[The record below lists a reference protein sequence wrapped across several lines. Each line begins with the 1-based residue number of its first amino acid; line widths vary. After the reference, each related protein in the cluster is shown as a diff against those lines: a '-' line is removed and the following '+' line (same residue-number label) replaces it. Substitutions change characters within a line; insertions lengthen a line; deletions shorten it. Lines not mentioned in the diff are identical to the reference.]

1 VSALHE
7 SALLYPFWAFDDI
20 AFEIP
25 RRNCMLN
32 CLFDRVTLVALAMLL
47 GACSTAD
54 VVVPIDTAQI
64 VSSKQ
69 DASRSVQVQVTDIR
83 KEANLERTTIGN
95 LSMGRITLKPPAP
108 ELVQAVV
115 EASAYKALASRSVAE
130 PQTVLCGIRVFEIA
144 TPATPLYWDINA
156 KIELVLRV
164 RGQDRTV
171 SGMATER
178 TFVWPTEALIERVTT
193 EALRQVSAESEQ
205 ALETLFALPR

>member
-1 VSALHE
+1 
-7 SALLYPFWAFDDI
+7 
-20 AFEIP
+20 
-25 RRNCMLN
+25 MLN
-32 CLFDRVTLVALAMLL
+32 HLFDRVTLVALATLL

-69 DASRSVQVQVTDIR
+69 DAYRSVQVQVTDIR
-83 KEANLERTTIGN
+83 REANLERTTIGGV
-95 LSMGRITLKPPAP
+95 SMGRITLKPPAP

-171 SGMATER
+171 SGTATER

>member
-1 VSALHE
+1 
-7 SALLYPFWAFDDI
+7 
-20 AFEIP
+20 
-25 RRNCMLN
+25 MLN
-32 CLFDRVTLVALAMLL
+32 HLFDRVTLVALATLL
-47 GACSTAD
+47 GCVLHRRCRGAD
-54 VVVPIDTAQI
+54 RYGADRVEQAGRLPKRAGSGYGHPQG
-64 VSSKQ
+64 SKSRTHH
-69 DASRSVQVQVTDIR
+69 DWAVSRS
-83 KEANLERTTIGN
+83 
-95 LSMGRITLKPPAP
+95 GRITLKPPAP

-171 SGMATER
+171 SGTATER
-178 TFVWPTEALIERVTT
+178 TFAWPTEALIERVTT